1 MAVETMFIIMVVAVV
16 IAYHVGKDSGKRNIC
31 KSCEEKAIHI
41 GALSKEIEDL
51 ETSANENE
59 VKIGVYE
66 RVHR

>member
-1 MAVETMFIIMVVAVV
+1 MAEVAVFYFLVGLFMGYV
-16 IAYHVGKDSGKRNIC
+16 IGKSKKVQPC
-31 KSCEEKAIHI
+31 EYCEEKAIHI

-51 ETSANENE
+51 ETSASENE